1 MNSRAKGFHRLATI
15 SLAAVLSLAG
25 LPGSSAQRTTTEDDV
40 ARAINA
46 ARDQIIVLAPTLTG
60 KRQAN
65 GLLVAARVRG
75 VKVYILSDTTIQ
87 GGNRVQ
93 SLSLMD
99 GIQVRTLKNLRE
111 NTMILDNRVLV
122 TGPEA
127 TGEGNPLEPQS
138 TRVYTDATILKRA
151 LGAFSSL
158 WKTAKPFT
166 L

>member
-1 MNSRAKGFHRLATI
+1 MKHPHRPHLLIA
-15 SLAAVLSLAG
+15 LAALLTLSAA
-25 LPGSSAQRTTTEDDV
+25 PNSSAQRTASEDDV

-46 ARDQIIVLAPTLTG
+46 AKQQIIVLAPSLTG
-60 KRQAN
+60 RRQAN

-75 VKVYILSDTTIQ
+75 VKVYILSDTSIQ

-99 GIQVRTLKNLRE
+99 GIQVRTLRNLRE

-127 TGEGNPLEPQS
+127 TGEANPLEPQS
-138 TRVYTDATILKRA
+138 TRVYTDAAILNKA
-151 LGAFSSL
+151 LGAFSRL
-158 WKTAKPFT
+158 WKTAKPFN